1 MNLIFEKFHGLG
13 NDYLVY
19 DCIKNNVFL
28 GEEDIKHICHRNCG
42 IGSDGILIGP
52 IFEEGMIKVKIYNPD
67 GSEAEKSGNGVRIF
81 SRYLQE
87 EGYIKEKSFIL
98 KTLGGNVS
106 VEFLEGDDRNIKI
119 GMGKVSF
126 NSNIIGV
133 VGEQREVIKEKFVF
147 NNKEYIC
154 TCVSIGNP
162 HCVIPMESIS
172 KEKVIEIGKHSEGA
186 KYFPNKINTQ
196 IAKVIDKNTIQI
208 EIFERG
214 AGYTL
219 ASGSSSCAAATALY
233 KLGLIDNKVTVNMPG
248 GKLFINITDDF
259 YVYMIGEVKKVGSV
273 IINEDFLKK
282 F

>member
-133 VGEQREVIKEKFVF
+133 IGEQREVIKEKFVF

-273 IINEDFLKK
+273 IMNEDFLKK

>member
-273 IINEDFLKK
+273 IMNEDFLKK

>member
-52 IFEEGMIKVKIYNPD
+52 IYEEGMIKVKIYNPD